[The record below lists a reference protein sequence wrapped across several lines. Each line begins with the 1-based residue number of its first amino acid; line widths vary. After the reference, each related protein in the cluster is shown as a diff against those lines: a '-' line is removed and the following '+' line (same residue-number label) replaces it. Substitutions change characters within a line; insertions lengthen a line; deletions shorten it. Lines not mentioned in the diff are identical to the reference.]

1 MFVVLVDAHSKWLEV
16 SIIPSTSST
25 NTIRFLRSTFATHG
39 LPELLVSDN
48 GSAFTNQEFKTFV
61 SRNRFRHARCAAY
74 HPSSNGLAERA
85 VQTFK
90 DALKTSGDIAT
101 RLARFLFQYQNTP
114 HTTTGR
120 SPAELLLG
128 RKPRTPL
135 DLLHPG
141 NSPTEP
147 QSTETPQEVRAT
159 VAKNQQQQKVSH
171 DKRAKQRLFHV
182 GQSVYVTNF
191 RETPNWLPGVIT
203 AILAP
208 LTFEV
213 NPCGRQKYRNGG
225 ARTPREEG
233 VSDQLETPSR
243 GRGEVGVANT
253 GEELPM
259 EPAEGMVHQGSEPLQ
274 LAHSNAQD
282 SSVSGEAT
290 SETTEQA
297 TAEIAKP
304 QQEVYSKVE
313 EIKRLQR
320 DAYNFQPV
328 LELQNYFTQYRLT
341 PDDELHSLSHE
352 LEPKMMVHRRA
363 TRSRSST
370 NLSSTTPN
378 FSFFKP
384 NSKHL
389 STTTLRM

>member
-1 MFVVLVDAHSKWLEV
+1 MPAVSGKQKSATCGSTAPVGMADAALVA
-16 SIIPSTSST
+16 TSY
-25 NTIRFLRSTFATHG
+25 RFCWS
-39 LPELLVSDN
+39 LPGEDV
-48 GSAFTNQEFKTFV
+48 
-61 SRNRFRHARCAAY
+61 R
-74 HPSSNGLAERA
+74 RA
-85 VQTFK
+85 GGRP
-90 DALKTSGDIAT
+90 LKVAG
-101 RLARFLFQYQNTP
+101 
-114 HTTTGR
+114 GR

-159 VAKNQQQQKVSH
+159 VAKNQQRQKVSH

-182 GQSVYVTNF
+182 GQSVYVKNF
-191 RETPNWLPGVIT
+191 RGPPNWLPGVVT

-213 NPCGRQKYRNGG
+213 NVGSGNTVRRHIDHIRSRIDG
-225 ARTPREEG
+225 ASHSRSSMSTDAASPAVGKSTETEVPRTPREEG

-259 EPAEGMVHQGSEPLQ
+259 EPAEGIVHQGSEPLQ

-304 QQEVYSKVE
+304 QQEV
-313 EIKRLQR
+313 R
-320 DAYNFQPV
+320 
-328 LELQNYFTQYRLT
+328 
-341 PDDELHSLSHE
+341 
-352 LEPKMMVHRRA
+352 
-363 TRSRSST
+363 RSSRARVP
-370 NLSSTTPN
+370 PN
-378 FSFFKP
+378 RFGWK
-384 NSKHL
+384 
-389 STTTLRM
+389 LRPRREECSDPT